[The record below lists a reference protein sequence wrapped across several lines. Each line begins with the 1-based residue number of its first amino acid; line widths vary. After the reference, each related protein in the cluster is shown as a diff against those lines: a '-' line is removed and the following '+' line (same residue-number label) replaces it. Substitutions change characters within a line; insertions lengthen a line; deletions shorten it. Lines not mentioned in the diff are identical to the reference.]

1 MNQLEEDYF
10 MQGAAPAGAA
20 ARPVLPPVGPR
31 ARRNGEVYHPR
42 EIGPFEDLALLR
54 SVRMQRQHVLLGG
67 PPGCGKT
74 AAVEAAFDSH
84 DGPGL
89 LTLVGSADTTT
100 ADLLGTY
107 LPNPDPA
114 TVVTTPYVW
123 VSGPLTL
130 SVQFGLPL
138 LLDEITLI
146 DPRVLVPLYEVMD
159 GRGVL
164 HIPGTNLPPIPVADG
179 WLVCATHNPD
189 VPGAVLSEALRDR
202 FTHHWQVGSDWQL
215 ARDLGVPAEMVKIAQ
230 NLDRKRQNRELT
242 WSLQL
247 RSLLDF
253 RNTAQL
259 YGAEYAAGTL
269 VAKAPAHD
277 RDQILEA
284 IQQLYP
290 TVAVTG
296 FGGRYGA

>member
-1 MNQLEEDYF
+1 MDQLDEDYF
-10 MQGAAPAGAA
+10 MQGSAPAGAA
-20 ARPVLPPVGPR
+20 AHPLLPPIGPR
-31 ARRNGEVYHPR
+31 PRPNGETYHPR
-42 EIGPFEDLALLR
+42 QIGSFEDLALLR
-54 SVRMQRQHVLLGG
+54 AIREQGQHVLLGG

-74 AAVEAAFDSH
+74 AAVEAAFRSH

-100 ADLLGTY
+100 ADLLGSY

-114 TVVTTPYVW
+114 TVTTSPYVW
-123 VSGPLTL
+123 VHGPLTL
-130 SVQFGLPL
+130 AVMCGLPL
-138 LLDEITLI
+138 LLDEVTMI
-146 DPRVLVPLYEVMD
+146 DPRVLIPLYEVMD
-159 GRGVL
+159 GRGEL
-164 HIPGTNLPPIPVADG
+164 RIPGTNLPAIPVARG
-179 WLVCATHNPD
+179 FMVCATHNPD

-202 FTHHWQVGSDWQL
+202 FTHHWQVESDWQL
-215 ARDLGVPAEMVKIAQ
+215 ARDLGVPTEIVKVAQ
-230 NLDRKRQNRELT
+230 NLDRARQRSELS
-242 WSLQL
+242 WSPQL

-253 RNTAQL
+253 RDMANL
-259 YGAEYAAGTL
+259 YGKEYAAGTL

-290 TVAVTG
+290 TVTVTQ